1 MANTK
6 TTKKT
11 PKKSTKKSATK
22 KVTTKPKTEK
32 KTTAKK
38 VVKKPVEKK
47 PIVKEE
53 VIKEEIKVVET
64 KPVETKKEAK
74 CSKKK
79 FILIGSIV
87 AGVIVL
93 AVLIILCI
101 TVFFN
106 KERITTKKVKSMGVD
121 YYTNYLYDVLAKGR
135 DKKDLEKILVRYAGR
150 GIKINLETLEKYD
163 SGKYADE
170 IKNLKSGKKTC
181 DKKNTMVIIYPE
193 EPYNK
198 TDYRVEIELDCG
210 F

>member
-11 PKKSTKKSATK
+11 PKKSTKKSTTK

-79 FILIGSIV
+79 FIIIGSII
-87 AGVIVL
+87 AGVILL
-93 AVLIILCI
+93 AILIILCI

-106 KERITTKKVKSMGVD
+106 KERITTKKVKS
-121 YYTNYLYDVLAKGR
+121 YLYDVLAKGR

>member
-6 TTKKT
+6 ATKKT
-11 PKKSTKKSATK
+11 PKKSTTK

-32 KTTAKK
+32 KTTTKK

-53 VIKEEIKVVET
+53 VIKEEVKVVET
-64 KPVETKKEAK
+64 KPIKTKKEAK

-121 YYTNYLYDVLAKGR
+121 YYTNYLYDTLSKDRKNEDLNKILAK
-135 DKKDLEKILVRYAGR
+135 YAGI
-150 GIKINLETLEKYD
+150 GIKINLETLEKYS
-163 SGKYADE
+163 SGKYKEE
-170 IKNLKSGKKTC
+170 IKNLKSNKKAC

-198 TDYRVEIELDCG
+198 TNYRVEVELDCG

>member
-11 PKKSTKKSATK
+11 PKKSTTK

-32 KTTAKK
+32 KTTTKK

-53 VIKEEIKVVET
+53 VKVVET
-64 KPVETKKEAK
+64 KPVETKKEVK

-93 AVLIILCI
+93 AVLIVLCI

-121 YYTNYLYDVLAKGR
+121 YYTNYLYDVLAKDR
-135 DKKDLEKILVRYAGR
+135 KKEELDKILVRYADR
-150 GIKINLETLEKYD
+150 GIKINLETLEKYN

-170 IKNLKSGKKTC
+170 IKNLKSGKKAC

-198 TDYRVEIELDCG
+198 TDYRVEIELNCG

>member
-1 MANTK
+1 MANSK

-11 PKKSTKKSATK
+11 PKKSTN
-22 KVTTKPKTEK
+22 KPKTEK
-32 KTTAKK
+32 KVTTKK

-47 PIVKEE
+47 PIVKE
-53 VIKEEIKVVET
+53 VIKEEIKVAET
-64 KPVETKKEAK
+64 KTVEIKKEAK

-106 KERITTKKVKSMGVD
+106 KESITTKKVKSMGED
-121 YYTNYLYDVLAKGR
+121 YYTNYLYDALAKGR
-135 DKKDLEKILVRYAGR
+135 DKKDLDKILVKYASI
-150 GIKINLETLEKYD
+150 GIKINLNTLEKYD
-163 SGKYADE
+163 SGKYKNE
-170 IKNLKSGKKTC
+170 IKNLKSKKKAC
-181 DKKNTMVIIYPE
+181 DKNNTKVTIYPE

-198 TDYRVEIELDCG
+198 TDYRVEVELDCG

>member
-11 PKKSTKKSATK
+11 HKKSTTK

-53 VIKEEIKVVET
+53 VKVLET
-64 KPVETKKEAK
+64 KPVETKKEVK

-93 AVLIILCI
+93 AVLIVLCI

-106 KERITTKKVKSMGVD
+106 KERITTKKVKTMGVD
-121 YYTNYLYDVLAKGR
+121 YYTNYLYDALAKNR
-135 DKKDLEKILVRYAGR
+135 KKEDLEKILVRYAGR

-170 IKNLKSGKKTC
+170 IKNLKSGKKAC
-181 DKKNTMVIIYPE
+181 DKANTKVIIYPE

-198 TDYRVEIELDCG
+198 ADYRVEIELDCG

>member
-1 MANTK
+1 MANNK

-11 PKKSTKKSATK
+11 PKKSTKKSTN
-22 KVTTKPKTEK
+22 KPKTEK
-32 KTTAKK
+32 KVTTKK
-38 VVKKPVEKK
+38 VVKEPV
-47 PIVKEE
+47 VKEE
-53 VIKEEIKVVET
+53 TKIVET
-64 KPVETKKEAK
+64 KPVENKEEVK

-79 FILIGSIV
+79 FIIIGSIV

-93 AVLIILCI
+93 AVLIVLCI

-106 KERITTKKVKSMGVD
+106 KERITTKKVKSMGED
-121 YYTNYLYDVLAKGR
+121 YYNNYLYDTLSKDR
-135 DKKDLEKILVRYAGR
+135 KKEDLEKILVRYAGR

-170 IKNLKSGKKTC
+170 IKNLKSGKKAC
-181 DKKNTMVIIYPE
+181 DKANTKVIIYPE

>member
-11 PKKSTKKSATK
+11 PKKSTKKS
-22 KVTTKPKTEK
+22 TT
-32 KTTAKK
+32 KK

-53 VIKEEIKVVET
+53 VKVVET
-64 KPVETKKEAK
+64 KPVETKKDAK

-93 AVLIILCI
+93 AVLIVLCI

-106 KERITTKKVKSMGVD
+106 NERITTKKVKSMEVD
-121 YYTNYLYDVLAKGR
+121 YYTNYLYDALAKGR
-135 DKKDLEKILVRYAGR
+135 DKKDLDKILVKYASIGF
-150 GIKINLETLEKYD
+150 KLNLNTLEKYD

>member
-11 PKKSTKKSATK
+11 PKKSTKKSTTK

-53 VIKEEIKVVET
+53 VKVVET
-64 KPVETKKEAK
+64 KPVETKKEVK

-93 AVLIILCI
+93 AVLIVLCI

-135 DKKDLEKILVRYAGR
+135 DKKDLEKILVRYTGR

-170 IKNLKSGKKTC
+170 IKNLKSGKKAC
-181 DKKNTMVIIYPE
+181 DKANTKVIIYPE

-198 TDYRVEIELDCG
+198 ADYRVEIELDCG

>member
-11 PKKSTKKSATK
+11 PKKSTKKSTTK
-22 KVTTKPKTEK
+22 KVTTKPKIEK
-32 KTTAKK
+32 KTTTKK
-38 VVKKPVEKK
+38 VVRKPVEKK

-53 VIKEEIKVVET
+53 VIKEEVKVVET
-64 KPVETKKEAK
+64 KPVETKKEVK

-93 AVLIILCI
+93 AVLIVLCI

-121 YYTNYLYDVLAKGR
+121 YYTNYLYDALAKGR
-135 DKKDLEKILVRYAGR
+135 KKEDLEKILVRYAGR
-150 GIKINLETLEKYD
+150 GIKINLEILEKYD

-170 IKNLKSGKKTC
+170 IKNLKSGKKAC
-181 DKKNTMVIIYPE
+181 DKKNTKVTIYPE

>member
-1 MANTK
+1 MANNK
-6 TTKKT
+6 TT
-11 PKKSTKKSATK
+11 KKSTKKSTTK

-32 KTTAKK
+32 KTNAKK

-47 PIVKEE
+47 PIVKEA
-53 VIKEEIKVVET
+53 IKEEIKVVET

-121 YYTNYLYDVLAKGR
+121 YYTNYLYDTLSKDRKKEDLNKILAK
-135 DKKDLEKILVRYAGR
+135 YAGI
-150 GIKINLETLEKYD
+150 GIKINLETLEKYS
-163 SGKYADE
+163 SGKYKEE
-170 IKNLKSGKKTC
+170 IKNLKSNKKAC

-198 TDYRVEIELDCG
+198 TNYRVEVELDCG

>member
-11 PKKSTKKSATK
+11 PKKSTKKSTTK
-22 KVTTKPKTEK
+22 KVTTKPKTEN
-32 KTTAKK
+32 KTTKK

-53 VIKEEIKVVET
+53 VVKEEVKVVET

-93 AVLIILCI
+93 AVLIVLCI

-121 YYTNYLYDVLAKGR
+121 YYTNYLYAALANDR
-135 DKKDLEKILVRYAGR
+135 KKEDLEKILVRYAGR

-170 IKNLKSGKKTC
+170 IKNLKSGKKVC
-181 DKKNTMVIIYPE
+181 DKKNTMAIIYPE

-198 TDYRVEIELDCG
+198 NDYRVEIELD
-210 F
+210 

>member
-11 PKKSTKKSATK
+11 PKKSTTK

-53 VIKEEIKVVET
+53 VKVVET
-64 KPVETKKEAK
+64 KPVETKKEVK

-93 AVLIILCI
+93 AVLIVLCI

-106 KERITTKKVKSMGVD
+106 KERITTKKVKTMGVD
-121 YYTNYLYDVLAKGR
+121 YYTNYLYDALAKNR
-135 DKKDLEKILVRYAGR
+135 KKEDLEKILVRYAGR

-170 IKNLKSGKKTC
+170 IKNLKSGKKAC
-181 DKKNTMVIIYPE
+181 DKANTKVIIYPE

-198 TDYRVEIELDCG
+198 ADYRVEIELDCG

>member
-6 TTKKT
+6 ATKKT
-11 PKKSTKKSATK
+11 PKKSTTK

-32 KTTAKK
+32 KTTTKK

-53 VIKEEIKVVET
+53 VIKEEVKVVET
-64 KPVETKKEAK
+64 KPIKTKKEAK

-121 YYTNYLYDVLAKGR
+121 YYTNYLYDTLSKDRKKEDLNKILAK
-135 DKKDLEKILVRYAGR
+135 YAGI
-150 GIKINLETLEKYD
+150 GIKINLETLEKYS
-163 SGKYADE
+163 SGKYKEE
-170 IKNLKSGKKTC
+170 IKNLKSNKKAC

-198 TDYRVEIELDCG
+198 TNYRVEVELDCG

>member
-11 PKKSTKKSATK
+11 PKKSTKKSTTK

-53 VIKEEIKVVET
+53 VKVVET
-64 KPVETKKEAK
+64 KPVETKKEVK

-93 AVLIILCI
+93 AVLIVLCI

-121 YYTNYLYDVLAKGR
+121 YYTNYLYDVLAKGI
-135 DKKDLEKILVRYAGR
+135 DKKDLEKILVRYTGR

-170 IKNLKSGKKTC
+170 IKNLKSGKKAC
-181 DKKNTMVIIYPE
+181 DKANTKVIIYPE

-198 TDYRVEIELDCG
+198 ADYRVEIELDCG